1 MHVRNNIM
9 ICGAGKMITPERSSA
24 TFLSVVGYSD
34 TRVDLDK
41 SIKEKD
47 TKYKGFLSM
56 MASKLAYE
64 NEEFVSNAVQN
75 HWDVSSLISVYVC
88 NIGLLDGERIS
99 VTNKKIVIYILA

>member
-1 MHVRNNIM
+1 
-9 ICGAGKMITPERSSA
+9 
-24 TFLSVVGYSD
+24 
-34 TRVDLDK
+34 
-41 SIKEKD
+41 
-47 TKYKGFLSM
+47 M

-99 VTNKKIVIYILA
+99 VTNKKIV